1 MDIEKVLRTRKTSID
16 AKNLDRDT
24 RNSYIYLL
32 GNKNSLGIKP
42 WSISEL
48 ARAFDCNYLTAKKW
62 VECGGNTKR
71 KPRIRRNTKMTTKIK
86 QFIVKEAG
94 NKLTCSQG
102 ASAYAVASKIIKT
115 FKEEYGTKE
124 KEFKISHECVRLHMN
139 KLLAK
144 AQKIKK
150 GFLLTPDNIKQ
161 RVSFCES
168 IINNVIKFNEIFFTD
183 EKTFSLNKFINAGTN
198 RIRLTKGFK
207 RRQLNGDP
215 EIQKLVS
222 SDMPKKSKNFMVAG
236 GISYYGPGKLI
247 FISGMVD
254 TNAYSKI
261 LKYFKEDIDFINQK
275 HQVNLLLQQDNA
287 RPHTASKQ
295 LIEELF
301 YKKNEITEQKLKKP
315 ELIKKPKDMPKYKY
329 DVVKATYNRRNDN
342 YLDKLAELK
351 KQIFNANLKQEE
363 LINKWPANSPVLIYY
378 LILGF
383 KSD

>member
-1 MDIEKVLRTRKTSID
+1 MDFEKVLRTRKTSID

-261 LKYFKEDIDFINQK
+261 LKYFKEDIEFINQK

-363 LINKWPANSPVLIYY
+363 LINKWPANSPVIIYY
-378 LILGF
+378 LINF
-383 KSD
+383 RI

>member
-1 MDIEKVLRTRKTSID
+1 MDFEKVLRTRKTSID

-363 LINKWPANSPVLIYY
+363 LINKWPANSPVIIYY
-378 LILGF
+378 LINF
-383 KSD
+383 RI

>member
-1 MDIEKVLRTRKTSID
+1 
-16 AKNLDRDT
+16 
-24 RNSYIYLL
+24 
-32 GNKNSLGIKP
+32 
-42 WSISEL
+42 
-48 ARAFDCNYLTAKKW
+48 
-62 VECGGNTKR
+62 
-71 KPRIRRNTKMTTKIK
+71 
-86 QFIVKEAG
+86 
-94 NKLTCSQG
+94 
-102 ASAYAVASKIIKT
+102 
-115 FKEEYGTKE
+115 
-124 KEFKISHECVRLHMN
+124 MN

-363 LINKWPANSPVLIYY
+363 LINKWPANSPVIIYY
-378 LILGF
+378 LINF
-383 KSD
+383 RI

>member
-1 MDIEKVLRTRKTSID
+1 MDFEKVLRTRKTSID

-168 IINNVIKFNEIFFTD
+168 IISNGIKFDEI
-183 EKTFSLNKFINAGTN
+183 
-198 RIRLTKGFK
+198 
-207 RRQLNGDP
+207 
-215 EIQKLVS
+215 
-222 SDMPKKSKNFMVAG
+222 
-236 GISYYGPGKLI
+236 
-247 FISGMVD
+247 
-254 TNAYSKI
+254 
-261 LKYFKEDIDFINQK
+261 
-275 HQVNLLLQQDNA
+275 
-287 RPHTASKQ
+287 PH
-295 LIEELF
+295 
-301 YKKNEITEQKLKKP
+301 
-315 ELIKKPKDMPKYKY
+315 
-329 DVVKATYNRRNDN
+329 V
-342 YLDKLAELK
+342 
-351 KQIFNANLKQEE
+351 
-363 LINKWPANSPVLIYY
+363 
-378 LILGF
+378 
-383 KSD
+383 

>member
-1 MDIEKVLRTRKTSID
+1 MDFEKVLRTRKTSID

-168 IINNVIKFNEIFFTD
+168 IINNVIKFNEIFFTV

-315 ELIKKPKDMPKYKY
+315 ELIKKSKDMPKYKY

-363 LINKWPANSPVLIYY
+363 LINKWPANSPVIIYY
-378 LILGF
+378 LLNFRI
-383 KSD
+383 

>member
-1 MDIEKVLRTRKTSID
+1 MDFEKVLRTRKTSID

-161 RVSFCES
+161 IVSFCES
-168 IINNVIKFNEIFFTD
+168 IINNVIKFNEILFTF

-363 LINKWPANSPVLIYY
+363 LINKWPANSPVIIYY
-378 LILGF
+378 LINF
-383 KSD
+383 RI